1 MKKYQLKNINCASC
15 AANIEE
21 EVAKLEEIK
30 FVSVSFANSSM
41 MIVTPEPAILVI
53 PLGWVS
59 SQQSDFGLENY

>member
-1 MKKYQLKNINCASC
+1 MKKYQLKNIDCASC
-15 AANIEE
+15 AANIEKGLS
-21 EVAKLEEIK
+21 KLEEVK

-41 MIVTPEPAILVI
+41 MIVTPGPAIFVI